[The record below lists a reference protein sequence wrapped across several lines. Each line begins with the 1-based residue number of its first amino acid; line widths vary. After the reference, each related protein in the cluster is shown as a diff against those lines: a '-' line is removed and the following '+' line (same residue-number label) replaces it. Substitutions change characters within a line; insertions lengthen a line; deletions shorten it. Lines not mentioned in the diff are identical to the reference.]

1 MWKIGSMEVATLLE
15 STARVSDLG
24 TIVAQC

>member
-24 TIVAQC
+24 AIGALC